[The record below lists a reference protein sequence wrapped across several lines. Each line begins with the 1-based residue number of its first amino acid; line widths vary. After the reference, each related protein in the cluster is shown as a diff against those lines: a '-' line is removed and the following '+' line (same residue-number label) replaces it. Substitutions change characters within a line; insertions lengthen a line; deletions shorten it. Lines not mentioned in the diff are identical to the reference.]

1 MAHIRRLCIQSHPMH
16 FWQLAK
22 FLLDIQAIFVK
33 SYLSALALEYSS
45 SVRRGHSLSFLQRN
59 SRVPSR
65 HQCMP
70 SSRDTGVVC
79 PLGLASLKLLTPPKS
94 QTCFPPERSV
104 SVTSNLTCP
113 LFHPPTLQPPT
124 SPSTLPQPLN
134 PAPFFRVTLWL

>member
-1 MAHIRRLCIQSHPMH
+1 MTIINGTYPPASYVYNLFPTY

-22 FLLDIQAIFVK
+22 FLLDFQAVFVK

-45 SVRRGHSLSFLQRN
+45 GVRRGHSQSFLQRN

-79 PLGLASLKLLTPPKS
+79 PLGLASLKLLTPPKKS
-94 QTCFPPERSV
+94 DMLPSWALCLCNFKSDLSPFPP
-104 SVTSNLTCP
+104 T
-113 LFHPPTLQPPT
+113 H
-124 SPSTLPQPLN
+124 PSTPQPLL
-134 PAPFFRVTLWL
+134 PRSHSL